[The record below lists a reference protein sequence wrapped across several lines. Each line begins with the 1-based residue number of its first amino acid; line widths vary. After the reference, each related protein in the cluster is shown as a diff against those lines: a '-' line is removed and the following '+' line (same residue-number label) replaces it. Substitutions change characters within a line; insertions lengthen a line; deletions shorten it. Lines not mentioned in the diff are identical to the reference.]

1 MVWLPGAN
9 GAVWLCGL
17 VQAGHAEGFWLLQKG
32 MVSALM
38 DKDIGITD
46 TTMRDQPWGL
56 LPSPV
61 LTLPLVKSDILN

>member
-9 GAVWLCGL
+9 EAVWLCGL
-17 VQAGHAEGFWLLQKG
+17 VQTGHAQGLWLLQKG

-46 TTMRDQPWGL
+46 GSTVGVIAFTCAHP
-56 LPSPV
+56 PSG
-61 LTLPLVKSDILN
+61 